1 MPNTRSLRRRL
12 AAPVAACLL
21 ALAAPGLAEDKCN
34 VKAVIGGKA
43 VTMTHC
49 TVAVYDASGV
59 TLWFSDKPFSA
70 AEVEKFQL
78 NSYPTEKDAAGKPR
92 TMMHFAFC
100 PGGGKPVAN
109 AKDVKSVE
117 TSVAFAGEPMLGR
130 QWVFELAKEKDVLK
144 LEKLSGDLKP
154 GGKISGRFTGGK
166 TSDNLKYSWTA
177 DFDFTLPMKAAA
189 AGPGCGS

>member
-1 MPNTRSLRRRL
+1 MPNSRSLLRL
-12 AAPVAACLL
+12 LSGPIAAVLV

-49 TVAVYDASGV
+49 AVALYDGQGV
-59 TLWFSDKPFSA
+59 TLYFSDRPFSA
-70 AEVEKFQL
+70 EEVKTFQL
-78 NSYPTEKDAAGKPR
+78 NSYPTGKDAAGKPR

-100 PGGGKPVAN
+100 PGGGKPVAK
-109 AKDVKSVE
+109 AADVKSVE
-117 TSVAFAGEPMLGR
+117 TSVEFANEPMLGR
-130 QWVFELAKEKDVLK
+130 QWVFHLPKEKDVLK

-154 GGKISGRFTGGK
+154 GGKLSGRFTGGQ
-166 TSDNLKYSWTA
+166 TSDGLKYSWA
-177 DFDFTLPMKAAA
+177 VDFDFTLPMKEAA